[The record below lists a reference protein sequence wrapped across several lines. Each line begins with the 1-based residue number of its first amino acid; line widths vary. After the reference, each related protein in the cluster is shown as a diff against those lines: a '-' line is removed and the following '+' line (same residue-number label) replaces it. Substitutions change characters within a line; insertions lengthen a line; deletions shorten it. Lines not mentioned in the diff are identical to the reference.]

1 MEMLDNSVFGYSGF
15 DLLVFF
21 VVAAICGGLV
31 QAIVGYSVGGCLI
44 SLILG
49 FLGAWLGFWVAVQFN
64 LPQLFVVQLNGESYP
79 IVWPILGAA
88 LFAIVLSLLV
98 QRLLV
103 DA

>member
-1 MEMLDNSVFGYSGF
+1 METLDFSVFGYSVF
-15 DLLVFF
+15 DLLVLLII
-21 VVAAICGGLV
+21 AAICGGLV
-31 QAIVGYSVGGCLI
+31 QAIIGYSVGGCLL

-49 FLGAWLGFWVAVQFN
+49 FVGAGLGFWIAVQFD

-88 LFAIVLSLLV
+88 LFAIVLNLLI